1 MNSLYL
7 SHVNLGIVIWWRP
20 DYHIVDPI
28 LTLGFSILVLY
39 STVGVLKSSV
49 AVLLE
54 ETPSSIDWKKVY
66 DAISAIPGVDDVHVS
81 DDID

>member
-1 MNSLYL
+1 M
-7 SHVNLGIVIWWRP
+7 
-20 DYHIVDPI
+20 
-28 LTLGFSILVLY
+28 LVLY

-66 DAISAIPGVDDVHVS
+66 DAISAIPGVGDVHVS
-81 DDID
+81 DDTD

>member
-1 MNSLYL
+1 
-7 SHVNLGIVIWWRP
+7 VIWWRP

-28 LTLGFSILVLY
+28 LTLGFSMLVLY
-39 STVGVLKSSV
+39 STIGVLKSSI

-66 DAISAIPGVDDVHVS
+66 NAISALPGVDDVHVS
-81 DDID
+81 VDTDCVNAA